1 LSDAARQATLWVN
14 HEVKTMSD
22 LFDAERVY
30 AAQSP
35 AELAA
40 EYDRVAESYDA
51 VLVEQ
56 HDWRMPEIMAGIV
69 AWLLPREA
77 RILDAACGTGLIGV
91 HLKQYGFTHLEGL
104 DISAGMLEVARRKD
118 AYGSLVCAPLGEP
131 LPYPDARFDAFTV
144 AGAFTPGHAPAHS
157 LDELVRI
164 TRPGGYGVF
173 SLRDDVDQPDFHA
186 NLADHVAAG
195 RLHLLKVGAPF
206 QSLPRAEPHVR
217 NRLYVYEKN

>member
-1 LSDAARQATLWVN
+1 
-14 HEVKTMSD
+14 MSD

-51 VLVEQ
+51 VLEQ
-56 HDWRMPEIMAGIV
+56 HDWRMPDIMAGLI
-69 AWLLPREA
+69 AWLLPRDA
-77 RILDAACGTGLIGV
+77 RVLDAACGTGLIGV
-91 HLKQYGFTHLEGL
+91 HLKAYGFTHVEGL
-104 DISAGMLEVARRKD
+104 DISAGMLDVARRKE
-118 AYGSLVCAPLGEP
+118 AYGSLVCAPLGEA
-131 LPYPDARFDAFTV
+131 LPYPDACFDAFTV

-157 LDELVRI
+157 MDELVRI
-164 TRPGGYGVF
+164 TRPGGYAVF

-186 NLADHVAAG
+186 NLAAHTAAG
-195 RLHLLKVGAPF
+195 RLRLLHVGAPF

-217 NRLYVYEKN
+217 NRLYVYVKC